1 MRRRNR
7 IAAGA
12 VLAAAA
18 SIALSACTTTGST
31 ATPTPTRAPTT
42 AAPAPSSTAT
52 APAVPQLAPGLSAG
66 ENLDYFDQVNNAVIV
81 ANAAA
86 GGREF
91 IDALVAGGFDKAA
104 MQVTPDRTAVD
115 LQADSIQWSVLF
127 NGECLI
133 GQYGPASGGYH
144 SQVVAPSG
152 QGACLLGETRPIDW

>member
-7 IAAGA
+7 LLTSAALIIAVVG
-12 VLAAAA
+12 
-18 SIALSACTTTGST
+18 ALSACTPAAPIPAPTTTMPT
-31 ATPTPTRAPTT
+31 ASPTPTPT
-42 AAPAPSSTAT
+42 APAIPEL
-52 APAVPQLAPGLSAG
+52 QPGLSAG
-66 ENLDYFDQVNNAVIV
+66 ENLDYFDLVNNAVIA

-86 GGREF
+86 GGRDF
-91 IDALVAGGFDKAA
+91 VDALVAGGFDKAA
-104 MQVTPDRTAVD
+104 MQVTPDRTAID

-144 SQVVAPSG
+144 SEVAAPSG